1 MNKKRIAAIIGLIG
15 MAVSILCIVVS
26 GIVPALKDLL
36 WTVALITFLV
46 AASISLV
53 FTLRKQEEA
62 AENTPAE
69 KPDAE

>member
-26 GIVPALKDLL
+26 GAVPALKDLL
-36 WTVALITFLV
+36 WTVALVAFLIG
-46 AASISLV
+46 ASISLI
-53 FTLRKQEEA
+53 FTIRKKEEEA
-62 AENTPAE
+62 EKAAAD